1 MKYAP
6 KILGLLLIAAV
17 VIATLATGALAE
29 TDHASA
35 PLAGLSDRPAACHMH
50 GDNTLPDSQLP
61 HPSRPAPASYQCC
74 LTGHDAAVVQT
85 SFSPQPSA
93 ERVRVAVP
101 IEHELTVSSCGLEV
115 PIVLSADPPGTIPLR
130 I

>member
-6 KILGLLLIAAV
+6 KILGLLLIIAV
-17 VIATLATGALAE
+17 VIAPSATGALAE
-29 TDHASA
+29 AGHAAA

-50 GDNTLPDSQLP
+50 ADNTLPDSQLP
-61 HPSRPAPASYQCC
+61 HPPRPAPASYQCC
-74 LTGHDAAVVQT
+74 LTGHNAAVVQT

-93 ERVRVAVP
+93 ERVRVTEP
-101 IEHELTVSSCGLEV
+101 IEHELTVSSSGLEV
-115 PIVLSADPPGTIPLR
+115 PLVLSADPPGTAPLR